1 MNTAQIIPF
10 QFESRPVRATMIEDD
25 PWFVAIDVCKALGL
39 TNPSKSLAA
48 LDDDERAK
56 LKLGRQGNTNVINE
70 SGLFTLIIRSRG
82 ATTAGTPAHR
92 FRKWVTAEV
101 LPTIRKHGHYQDDA
115 NKLGCLVGQ
124 TIGTDGFHMLGA
136 VVEGKIKHLPAKAK
150 QRCRSHLWSQVHKAF
165 SVVSAQDIPADQLD
179 SARNFVG
186 SYVFEGEWIEAEKE
200 PAPSPFQDR
209 HVENLRTLCQ
219 TVVEAQH
226 LWATTIQPVLQGLES
241 PVAAEFSDR
250 LLAAGAMSRFAF
262 TSPGAMFP
270 RFQ

>member
-1 MNTAQIIPF
+1 I
-10 QFESRPVRATMIEDD
+10 
-25 PWFVAIDVCKALGL
+25 L
-39 TNPSKSLAA
+39 
-48 LDDDERAK
+48 
-56 LKLGRQGNTNVINE
+56 
-70 SGLFTLIIRSRG
+70 RSRK
-82 ATTAGTPAHR
+82 PAAKR
-92 FRKWVTAEV
+92 FKKWITAEV
-101 LPTIRKHGHYQDDA
+101 LPAIRKHGHYQDDT

-200 PAPSPFQDR
+200 AAPGRFQDR

>member
-10 QFESRPVRATMIEDD
+10 QFDAREVRTLLIDD
-25 PWFVAIDVCKALGL
+25 CPWFVAADVCRALKVL
-39 TNPSKSLAA
+39 NTTQALQA
-48 LDDDERAK
+48 LDDDERSMFK
-56 LKLGRQGNTNVINE
+56 IGRQGKTNIINE
-70 SGLFTLIIRSRG
+70 SGLFMLIIRSKN
-82 ATTAGTPAHR
+82 ATTVGTPAHR
-92 FRKWVTAEV
+92 FRKWVTSEV
-101 LPTIRKHGHYQDDA
+101 LPAIRKHGHYQDDA

-186 SYVFEGEWIEAEKE
+186 SYVFEGEWLEAEKG